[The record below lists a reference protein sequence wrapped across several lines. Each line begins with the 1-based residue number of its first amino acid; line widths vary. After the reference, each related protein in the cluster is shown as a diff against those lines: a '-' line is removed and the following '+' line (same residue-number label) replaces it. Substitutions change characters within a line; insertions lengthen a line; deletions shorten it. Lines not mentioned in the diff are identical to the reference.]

1 MKAARKETTMIKA
14 KSQLVKTIGLLLAVS
29 TLLILPTAL
38 FAADAYPG
46 RPVRLI
52 IPFPPGGSNDI
63 VGRLMAAKLSDR
75 LGKQVIADNRGG
87 AGGVLGMEM
96 AAKSDP
102 DGYTLIIIS
111 SAYTV
116 SSALFRLPF
125 DPAKAFA
132 PIARLGSAPYLLV
145 VHPNVPANSVKEL
158 ITVAK
163 QRPGHL
169 IFAANGVGS
178 PTHLAGELLKIK
190 ADIDFKIVQFKGGGP
205 AMIDMLGGHS
215 QMLLGTLIQVL
226 PHIKSGRFRVLG
238 TGGVKRGV
246 ILPDVPTIE
255 EAGVPGYGAIN
266 WWGILAPAG
275 TPAPIVDRLN
285 KELQAILALDDVK
298 KRFLDEG
305 VDADY
310 MGPADFGQYIER
322 EITQWTRVVKDANIK
337 VD

>member
-1 MKAARKETTMIKA
+1 MKKLRL
-14 KSQLVKTIGLLLAVS
+14 QLFQIFGLLLTAS
-29 TLLILPTAL
+29 ILFAAPVAL

-46 RPVRLI
+46 KPVRLI

-63 VGRLMAAKLSDR
+63 VGRLIAAKLSEH

-116 SSALFRLPF
+116 SSALLRLPF
-125 DPAKAFA
+125 DPANAFA
-132 PIARLGSAPYLLV
+132 PIAMLGSGPYLLV
-145 VHPNVPANSVKEL
+145 VHPSVPANSVKEL
-158 ITVAK
+158 IALAK
-163 QRPGHL
+163 QKPGQV

-178 PTHLAGELLKIK
+178 PTHMAGELLKIK
-190 ADIDFKIVQFKGGGP
+190 ADINFKIVQFKGGGP

-215 QMLLGTLIQVL
+215 HMLLGTLIQVL
-226 PHIKSGRFRVLG
+226 PYVKSGKFRVLG
-238 TGGVKRGV
+238 TGGAKRSV
-246 ILPDVPTIE
+246 ILPDVPTIT

-285 KELQAILALDDVK
+285 KELKAILASDDVK

-310 MGPADFGQYIER
+310 MGPAEFGQYIAR
-322 EITQWTRVVKDANIK
+322 ETTQWKRVVQDAHIK